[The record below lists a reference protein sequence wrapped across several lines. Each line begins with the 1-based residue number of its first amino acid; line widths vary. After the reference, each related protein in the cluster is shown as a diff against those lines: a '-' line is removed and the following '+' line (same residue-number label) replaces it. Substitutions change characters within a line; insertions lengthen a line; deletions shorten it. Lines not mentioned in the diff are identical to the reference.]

1 MPEHTFG
8 KYFAG
13 TQGHVNSS
21 FGKRWHRLAGRRR
34 SGLVAAMNW
43 NGIEERIRRNRKG
56 RKELR
61 NRAGVTERNEQSRRN
76 GTERRIQEIEYK

>member
-1 MPEHTFG
+1 MTL
-8 KYFAG
+8 
-13 TQGHVNSS
+13 S
-21 FGKRWHRLAGRRR
+21 
-34 SGLVAAMNW
+34 MNW

-56 RKELR
+56 RKGLR